1 MKLVAVCISVLCA
14 APVIVSCAGKAPLP
28 AAPAV
33 PERLAQTAP
42 EKPAPASAT
51 APAEAPEQ
59 VYRETGTASWYGR
72 EFQGRRMA
80 DGGNFDMDG
89 LSAAH
94 RILPLGTVIRVT
106 NIDNYKTI
114 NVRVSDRG
122 PFVRSRIL
130 ELSYGAAKE
139 LEFVRQG
146 TARVRIETLEPV
158 RGNAIYT
165 VQAAA
170 FVEEENAKL
179 LKERLQRKYETVYIT
194 SFESNVG
201 KFYRVRVGAYLSEEK
216 AERVAGKLTLDGL
229 EPVVIR
235 KD

>member
-1 MKLVAVCISVLCA
+1 MKLAAVCISILCA
-14 APVIVSCAGKAPLP
+14 VPVIVSCAGKAPLP

-33 PERLAQTAP
+33 PER
-42 EKPAPASAT
+42 PAPASAA
-51 APAEAPEQ
+51 APALAPEQ

-72 EFQGRRMA
+72 ELQGRRMA
-80 DGGNFDMDG
+80 DGGIFDMDG

-106 NIDNYKTI
+106 NLDNYKTT

-122 PFVRSRIL
+122 PFVRSRII

-139 LEFVRQG
+139 LEFVPQG

-158 RGNAIYT
+158 RGDAVYT

-179 LKERLQRKYETVYIT
+179 LKERLQRKYEKVYIT

-201 KFYRVRVGAYLSEEK
+201 NFYRVRVGAYLSEEK

-229 EPVVIR
+229 EPVVVR

>member
-1 MKLVAVCISVLCA
+1 MKLAAVCISILCA
-14 APVIVSCAGKAPLP
+14 VPVIVSCAGKAPLP

-33 PERLAQTAP
+33 PER
-42 EKPAPASAT
+42 PAPASAA
-51 APAEAPEQ
+51 APALAPEQ

-72 EFQGRRMA
+72 ELQGRRMA
-80 DGGNFDMDG
+80 DGGTFDMDG

-106 NIDNYKTI
+106 NLDNYKTT

-122 PFVRSRIL
+122 PFVRSRII

-139 LEFVRQG
+139 LEFVPQG

-158 RGNAIYT
+158 RGDAVYT

-179 LKERLQRKYETVYIT
+179 LKERLQRKYEKVYIT

-201 KFYRVRVGAYLSEEK
+201 KFYRVRVGAYHSEEK
-216 AERVAGKLTLDGL
+216 AERVAVKLTLDGL
-229 EPVVIR
+229 EPVVVR

>member
-14 APVIVSCAGKAPLP
+14 TPVIVSCAGKAPLP
-28 AAPAV
+28 AAPAA
-33 PERLAQTAP
+33 PERPAQTAP

-51 APAEAPEQ
+51 APAAAPEQ

-72 EFQGRRMA
+72 ELQGRRMA
-80 DGGNFDMDG
+80 DGENFDMDG

-165 VQAAA
+165 VQAAS

-229 EPVVIR
+229 EPVVVR

>member
-1 MKLVAVCISVLCA
+1 MKLAAVCISVLCA
-14 APVIVSCAGKAPLP
+14 VPVIVSCAGKAPLP
-28 AAPAV
+28 AAPSV
-33 PERLAQTAP
+33 PER
-42 EKPAPASAT
+42 PAPASVA
-51 APAEAPEQ
+51 APVLAPEQ
-59 VYRETGTASWYGR
+59 VFRETGTASWYGR
-72 EFQGRRMA
+72 ELQGRRMA
-80 DGGNFDMDG
+80 DGGTFDMEG

-94 RILPLGTVIRVT
+94 RILPLGTVISVT
-106 NIDNYKTI
+106 NLDNYKTI

-122 PFVRSRIL
+122 PFVRSRIM

-158 RGNAIYT
+158 RGDAVYT

-170 FVEEENAKL
+170 FVEEESAKL
-179 LKERLQRKYETVYIT
+179 LKERLQGKYETVYIT

>member
-1 MKLVAVCISVLCA
+1 MKLAAVCISVLCA
-14 APVIVSCAGKAPLP
+14 VPVIVSCAGKAPLP
-28 AAPAV
+28 AAQAV
-33 PERLAQTAP
+33 PEG
-42 EKPAPASAT
+42 PAPASAA
-51 APAEAPEQ
+51 APALAPEQ

-72 EFQGRRMA
+72 ELQGRRMA
-80 DGGNFDMDG
+80 DGVTFDMEG

-106 NIDNYKTI
+106 NLDNYKTI

-122 PFVRSRIL
+122 PFVRSRII

-158 RGNAIYT
+158 RGDAVYT

-170 FVEEENAKL
+170 FVEEENAKT
-179 LKERLQRKYETVYIT
+179 LKGRLQAKYEKVYIVPGET
-194 SFESNVG
+194 NIG
-201 KFYRVRVGAYLSEEK
+201 TFYRVRVGLYPSEEK
-216 AERVAGKLTLDGL
+216 AERIAAKLALDGL
-229 EPVVIR
+229 EPVVVR
-235 KD
+235 KDR

>member
-1 MKLVAVCISVLCA
+1 MKPAAVCISVLFCV

-33 PERLAQTAP
+33 LER
-42 EKPAPASAT
+42 PAPPPAA
-51 APAEAPEQ
+51 APALAPEQ

-80 DGGNFDMDG
+80 DGGTFNMEG

-106 NIDNYKTI
+106 NLDNYKTI
-114 NVRVSDRG
+114 DVRVSDRG
-122 PFVRSRIL
+122 PFVRSRII

-158 RGNAIYT
+158 RGDAVYT

-179 LKERLQRKYETVYIT
+179 LKERLQRKYEKVYIT

-201 KFYRVRVGAYLSEEK
+201 NFYRVRVGAYFSEEK

-229 EPVVIR
+229 EPVVVR

>member
-1 MKLVAVCISVLCA
+1 MKPAALCICVLCTVF
-14 APVIVSCAGKAPLP
+14 VIASCAGKAPLP
-28 AAPAV
+28 AA
-33 PERLAQTAP
+33 TAALEP
-42 EKPAPASAT
+42 PASAAT
-51 APAEAPEQ
+51 PSAQPHGQ
-59 VYRETGTASWYGR
+59 IYRETGTASWYG
-72 EFQGRRMA
+72 A
-80 DGGNFDMDG
+80 DLHGKPTASGETFDMNG
-89 LSAAH
+89 VSAAH
-94 RILPLGTVIRVT
+94 RTLPLGTVIRVT
-106 NIDNYKTI
+106 NLDNYKTI
-114 NVRVSDRG
+114 DVRVSDRG
-122 PFVRSRIL
+122 PFVRSRII

-158 RGNAIYT
+158 RGDAVYT

-179 LKERLQRKYETVYIT
+179 LKERLQRKYEKVYIT

-201 KFYRVRVGAYLSEEK
+201 NFYRVRVGAYLSEEK

-229 EPVVIR
+229 EPVVVR